1 MNKRTEIEILR
12 QQLEL
17 LTEDSKNTYQATNA
31 LSKNSK
37 AMVLISKELFKR
49 KCFAAMLFIAFC
61 YLIKRFAIHGK

>member
-17 LTEDSKNTYQATNA
+17 LTEDSKNT